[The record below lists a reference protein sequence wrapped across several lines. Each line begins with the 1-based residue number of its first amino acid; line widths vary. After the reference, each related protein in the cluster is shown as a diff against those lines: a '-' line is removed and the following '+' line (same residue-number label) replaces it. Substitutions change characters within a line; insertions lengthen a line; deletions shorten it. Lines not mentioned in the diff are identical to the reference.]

1 VSGGVDGIGDV
12 VGETAGGDAVVA
24 VHVQPGARRSE
35 VVGRHGDAL
44 KVRVHAPAAEGK
56 ANAAVV
62 RLLASTLGVA
72 PSAVVLVRGATAR
85 SKRFRVLGVPA
96 DKVRARLAEVTGPEG
111 A

>member
-1 VSGGVDGIGDV
+1 MTDGIGDV
-12 VGETAGGDAVVA
+12 VGETAGGDAVVT
-24 VHVQPGARRSE
+24 VHVLPGARRTE

-44 KVRVHAPAAEGK
+44 KLRVQAPAAQGR

-62 RLLASTLGVA
+62 RLLASTFRVA

-85 SKRFRVLGVPA
+85 SKRFRVVGVPA
-96 DKVRARLAEVTGPEG
+96 AAARARLAEVTGRDR

>member
-1 VSGGVDGIGDV
+1 MDEIGDV
-12 VGETAGGDAVVA
+12 VGETADGDAVLV
-24 VHVQPGARRSE
+24 VQVQPGARRTE

-44 KVRVHAPAAEGK
+44 KVRVQAPAADGK

-62 RLLASTLGVA
+62 GLLASTFRVA

-85 SKRFRVLGVPA
+85 SKRFRVVGVPA
-96 DKVRARLAEVTGPEG
+96 GAARARLAEVTGPDR